1 MTMLRTAFV
10 TLLALTAFSVG
21 LGPVD
26 ASEPPVG
33 GCGAS
38 TVEVCWIVCV
48 TEPCYSYV
56 CVHVPR
62 GGGDICHPL

>member
-1 MTMLRTAFV
+1 MAMLRATIVALLMIAATAV
-10 TLLALTAFSVG
+10 TAS
-21 LGPVD
+21 PVS

-48 TEPCYSYV
+48 TEPCHSYV
-56 CVHVPR
+56 CVHAPR
-62 GGGDICHPL
+62 GGSVCHPL